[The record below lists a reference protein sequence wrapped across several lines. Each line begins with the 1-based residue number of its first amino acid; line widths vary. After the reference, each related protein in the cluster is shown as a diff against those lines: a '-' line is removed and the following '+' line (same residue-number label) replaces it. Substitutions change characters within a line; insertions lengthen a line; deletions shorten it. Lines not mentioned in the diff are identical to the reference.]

1 MDELTIGDKIYISSK
16 QAAKITGY
24 AKDYVGQLCRE
35 GRVEARLV
43 GRNWYVLE
51 TSIREHRFG
60 GETRPVDI
68 PPEPLEESQESP
80 VAAWEAPKYA
90 PVEEEALMP
99 PLEPQ
104 NRPQAAPQT
113 AEAVALMQDAW
124 KEWFETRERAAPA
137 PQPIAEEVAEA
148 APEEEEEVVEE
159 SVEEVR
165 VSDIP
170 SVYATD
176 EVSQPEEE
184 EERVPLSRIVPEEEE
199 EEYEPE
205 PVPVVRPMRSA
216 PRAQGSVV
224 DLTQARIIHE
234 EVYVPER
241 EEQSVRPRRAAE
253 RPRRTR
259 SGLVLQASL
268 LAVAGLT
275 AAIALVGSG
284 VLDQTR
290 AAQGVNDSLRG
301 AIFEALRGETRINK

>member
-51 TSIREHRFG
+51 SSIREHRFG
-60 GETRPVDI
+60 GETKAVDI
-68 PPEPLEESQESP
+68 APEPLEEGKPSP
-80 VAAWEAPKYA
+80 TTAWEAPKYA

-124 KEWFETRERAAPA
+124 KEWFETREHHVAAPQTA
-137 PQPIAEEVAEA
+137 VEEDVNEI
-148 APEEEEEVVEE
+148 PVEEEDTIEEPE
-159 SVEEVR
+159 EEVR

-170 SVYATD
+170 SIYAVD
-176 EVSQPEEE
+176 EVSQPEE
-184 EERVPLSRIVPEEEE
+184 EERVPLSRIRTEEAEEAYMPEQD
-199 EEYEPE
+199 PT
-205 PVPVVRPMRSA
+205 VRAVRSA
-216 PRAQGSVV
+216 PRTQGSVV

-234 EVYVPER
+234 EIRAPER
-241 EEQSVRPRRAAE
+241 AVVAKGARRPTKGAGHA
-253 RPRRTR
+253 R

-275 AAIALVGSG
+275 AAIAVVGSG
-284 VLDQTR
+284 VLDQTQ
-290 AAQGVNDSLRG
+290 AAQGLSGSLRG
-301 AIFEALRGETRINK
+301 AIFEALRGETRVNK